1 VFELFTDRARR
12 VVVLAQEEARNL
24 DHDYIGTEHLLLGL
38 LVQSDGIAV
47 AALASQ
53 GVSREV
59 ARERVAEIVGRG
71 KGTRAG
77 HIPFTKRAKNVL
89 EGSLREARTL
99 GDDAI
104 DTQHI
109 LLGILDAP
117 DCVACQVVESIG
129 PSLSQIRNAVAD
141 AMDAAPRAPSE
152 TSVDPAAAEVDV
164 AVGPACAGCEELLE
178 ETALHRLI
186 EIRAF
191 SETDGPITMRIA
203 YCGACGRTI
212 GILPRGRGGLAGR
225 LQSGDPSSGGMRTPT
240 SSRWTRRSA
249 GSS

>member
-1 VFELFTDRARR
+1 MFELFTDRARR

-38 LVQSDGIAV
+38 LVQPDGIAV
-47 AALASQ
+47 VALGSQ
-53 GVSREV
+53 GVSIDA

-71 KGTRAG
+71 KGTTAG

-99 GDDAI
+99 GDGAI

-129 PSLSQIRNAVAD
+129 PSLSQIRDAVAD
-141 AMDAAPRAPSE
+141 AMDAAADSPSE
-152 TSVDPAAAEVDV
+152 ASVDPAVLEVD
-164 AVGPACAGCEELLE
+164 AAPGPACAGCGELLE
-178 ETALHRLI
+178 ETALHRV
-186 EIRAF
+186 IRIGAF

-212 GILPRGRGGLAGR
+212 GLLPRGRGGIAGFR
-225 LQSGDPSSGGMRTPT
+225 QSGDPSSGGMRTPT
-240 SSRWTRRSA
+240 SSRWIRRSP